1 MATNLSE
8 LRAEGMVTK
17 IPALRRRRWRDPSIF
32 IIYFFFFFFHFLHW
46 PGEIEKAE
54 GGRIKRKANL
64 LLGTLEPLYGKDVSK
79 NILNALSWGLL
90 VADSFYLPTYPYA
103 FVSAPITL
111 A

>member
-1 MATNLSE
+1 MINGNKSFRTKGRGNGNQDSSIKKE
-8 LRAEGMVTK
+8 KVEGSK
-17 IPALRRRRWRDPSIF
+17 YIHYLH
-32 IIYFFFFFFHFLHW
+32 FFHFLHW
-46 PGEIEKAE
+46 PQEIEKAE

-64 LLGTLEPLYGKDVSK
+64 LLSTLESLYGKDVSK

-90 VADSFYLPTYPYA
+90 VAHSFYLPTYLYA